1 MNEQFYLLYQQ
12 EGIAAT
18 IIRKFQS
25 IIYTYYRQ
33 HGRTFPWRQTV
44 NPYHILV
51 SEIMLQ
57 QTQTSRVLKKYEEF
71 ISSFPD
77 FESLAAAPM
86 QQVLTAWQGMGYNR
100 RAIALQETAR
110 TVLSSFNGQLPSSPD
125 ILITLPGIG
134 PYTASAI
141 PVFAFNQPHAFI
153 ETNVRTVYLHFFF
166 SNRSRVN
173 DKEIMPLVE
182 ATLDRTNPRKWYFAL
197 FDYGAML
204 KSAENP
210 DRKSAHYR
218 KQSPFKGSNR
228 EIRGQI
234 IKLLLSDSI
243 TTEKELVGHFK
254 QNPARVKRNLYQLHK
269 EGFLTIADGD
279 IRIK

>member
-12 EGIAAT
+12 EGITAT
-18 IIRKFQS
+18 TVRKFRS
-25 IIYTYYRQ
+25 IIYRYYRQ

-71 ISSFPD
+71 ITAFPD
-77 FESLAAAPM
+77 FESLAAAPL
-86 QQVLTAWQGMGYNR
+86 QQVLQVWQGMGYNR

-110 TVLSSFNGQLPSSPD
+110 TILSSFSGQLPSSPD

-153 ETNVRTVYLHFFF
+153 ETNIRTVYLHFFF
-166 SNRSRVN
+166 SDRSGVN
-173 DKEIMPLVE
+173 DKEILPLIK
-182 ATLDRTNPRKWYFAL
+182 ATLDRANPRKWYFAL
-197 FDYGAML
+197 FDYGAIL
-204 KSAENP
+204 KSVGNS
-210 DRKSAHYR
+210 DRQSTHYR

-234 IKLLLSDSI
+234 IKLLLSDSV
-243 TTEKELVGHFK
+243 TTEQEIVHHLNQNPVRVK
-254 QNPARVKRNLYQLHK
+254 QNLYRLHK